1 MSLPPPSPLTDH
13 TAFLEQALRL
23 AAESVSLG
31 GGPFGAVLVSGGDVV
46 ATGVNR
52 VTLDCDPTAHAEMV
66 AIRQA
71 AQARRTPCL
80 AGCTLYCS
88 CEPCPMCRG
97 AILWARLDAAYY
109 AADRHDAAAAGFDDA
124 RFHASFP
131 GGPDGALFPLAPLR
145 LPSALAPFEAWLAKS
160 DRIPY

>member
-1 MSLPPPSPLTDH
+1 
-13 TAFLEQALRL
+13 
-23 AAESVSLG
+23 
-31 GGPFGAVLVSGGDVV
+31 VLVCGGDIV

-71 AQARRTPCL
+71 ARARRTPWL
-80 AGCTLYCS
+80 AGCSLYCS

-124 RFHASFP
+124 RFHASFLGEP
-131 GGPDGALFPLAPLR
+131 GAAPTPLAPLK
-145 LPSALAPFEAWLAKS
+145 LPTAQVPFEAWLTKS